1 MRYFCADLH
10 LGSRYWTA
18 ERGFNSSDE
27 MDSFLIDKL
36 SFLKETDKLYILG
49 DVAHSKQSLRKLLDI
64 PCKKVLIKGNH
75 DKLELKEYLKVF
87 YDIRACHEMDGLF
100 FCHVPILDCQGR
112 YPHIVHGHLHKEIIQ
127 DRRYMNIC
135 WDMCHKV
142 YSLEELILWS

>member
-10 LGSRYWTA
+10 LGSRYWSK
-18 ERGFNSSDE
+18 ERGFETPDV
-27 MDSFLIDKL
+27 MDQSLIEQL
-36 SFLKETDKLYILG
+36 SFLKESDKLYVLG
-49 DVAHSKQSLRKLLDI
+49 DVAHSKRALKKLLDI

-75 DKLELKEYLKVF
+75 DLMEIKDYLKVF
-87 YDIRACHEMDGLF
+87 YDVRAYHEMDGLF
-100 FCHVPILDCQGR
+100 FCHIPILDCQGR
-112 YPHIVHGHLHKEIIQ
+112 YPHIVHGHLHREIIQ